1 METTKPNQFTFHLIP
16 PSLPVPPCSG
26 DYTDLRSN
34 SNISKVVRI
43 NFAFTNVPVHF

>member
-1 METTKPNQFTFHLIP
+1 METTKPNQFKFHLT

-26 DYTDLRSN
+26 DNTDLRSN
-34 SNISKVVRI
+34 SNISKVLRI